1 MLKKCSRDVARTRFS
16 VPIWNRRPILR
27 IVDYGKILRDL
38 EFTILL
44 FYGNRLKTINND
56 LQSNN
61 QVVSNNEE
69 ITDSI
74 VVQ

>member
-1 MLKKCSRDVARTRFS
+1 M
-16 VPIWNRRPILR
+16 
-27 IVDYGKILRDL
+27 VDFGKILRDL

-69 ITDSI
+69 ITESI
-74 VVQ
+74 VVK